1 MNNPLLFRL
10 LLFLLFHIVN
20 GCPHTCVCFQES
32 SAVKCHGGSLDAI
45 VKEVSIATKQL
56 TMTSV
61 YVSGPLS
68 FSNLPNLEVLSLT
81 RSRLSMI
88 ATNAFSSMPHLRQ
101 LDLSH
106 NSITN
111 IDNEA
116 FSGLYQLT
124 DLDLSHNQ
132 ISKLDKI
139 FYKLRL
145 LEFLSLAWNDLTD
158 LLTGIFRSQLKLQV
172 LILDGNKFNN
182 LHSYSF
188 QGLQNLLNL
197 SLSNCWLS
205 QMPQDFF
212 GITRNLRSLDYSSN
226 QIQQVLP
233 SKILQN
239 LPNLRSL
246 SLYNNTI
253 TYLEDLQ
260 FSGVKLDTLNL
271 SRNRI
276 RKISDLTFKYF
287 NTRVLDLSENVIDT
301 ITSNSL
307 RPTAPQL
314 EYLSLAE
321 NPLSEIP
328 SNAFQG
334 LYRLQELNLSDCSLR
349 ILHLDQLTGPN
360 SLQKLDVSMNY
371 LKNIPSSMLK
381 FFSKLQFV
389 NLVGNYWSCD
399 CHIQSLHDWLQLPT
413 TAEKLFCS
421 QRGLF
426 GKCPPLECMS
436 PLSLYQK
443 PIAQLTDEQ
452 ITSCDVGDKD
462 HETSLTTILAV
473 VASSIAFVVIIC
485 VCSVIL
491 WKWANKNGHL
501 KWLCNKSTEDSSHL
515 DKPQKPRPF
524 EDLDIGS
531 LNESDRSF
539 NVRNYFNSMVQN
551 PGSLSRGTPSYSQK
565 ETPSHL
571 GSQNS
576 LYSMVS
582 YAYGRE
588 STV

>member
-1 MNNPLLFRL
+1 MNNCLLFKL
-10 LLFLLFHIVN
+10 LLFLLFSTID
-20 GCPHTCVCFQES
+20 GCPSTCVCSQVSTVE
-32 SAVKCHGGSLDAI
+32 CHGGSLKTI
-45 VKEVSIATKQL
+45 IKEVPSGTKQL

-61 YVSGPLS
+61 YVSDSLS

-81 RSRLSMI
+81 RSRI
-88 ATNAFSSMPHLRQ
+88 YTVAANAFSSMAKLRY
-101 LDLSH
+101 LNLSH
-106 NSITN
+106 NGITN
-111 IDNEA
+111 IDKEA
-116 FSGLYQLT
+116 FSGLYQLNH
-124 DLDLSHNQ
+124 LDLSHNKL
-132 ISKLDKI
+132 SKLDKL
-139 FYKLRL
+139 FYQMHL
-145 LEFLSLAWNDLTD
+145 LKYLSLAWNDLTD
-158 LLTGIFRSQLKLQV
+158 LLTGLFRTQLKLQE
-172 LILDGNKFNN
+172 LILDGNRFKN

-205 QMPQDFF
+205 QMPQDFY
-212 GITRNLRSLDYSSN
+212 GITRNLKSLDYSSN
-226 QIQQVLP
+226 QIKEVLP
-233 SKILQN
+233 SRILQN
-239 LPNLRSL
+239 LPNLRLL

-253 TYLEDLQ
+253 THLTDLQ
-260 FSGVKLDTLNL
+260 FSGVNLDTLNL
-271 SRNRI
+271 SKNGI

-287 NTRVLDLSENVIDT
+287 NTRVLDLSKNVVDT
-301 ITSNSL
+301 ITSSSL

-328 SNAFQG
+328 QDAFQG
-334 LYRLQELNLSDCSLR
+334 LYRLLELNLSDCSLR
-349 ILHLDQLTGPN
+349 ILHINQFIGPN
-360 SLQKLDVSMNY
+360 GLQKLDVSMNY
-371 LKNIPSSMLK
+371 LKNVPDNILK
-381 FFSKLQFV
+381 FFNSLESV
-389 NLVGNYWSCD
+389 NLEGNYWSCD
-399 CHIQSLHDWLQLPT
+399 CHIQPLRDWLLSSATAGKLSCSNQGQL
-413 TAEKLFCS
+413 
-421 QRGLF
+421 
-426 GKCPPLECMS
+426 GKCPSLECMA
-436 PLSLYQK
+436 PLSLYQHA
-443 PIAQLTDEQ
+443 IVQLRNEQ
-452 ITSCDVGDKD
+452 IIKCDIGDAD
-462 HETSLTTILAV
+462 RETSLTTILAI

-485 VCSVIL
+485 VCSVLL
-491 WKWANKNGHL
+491 WKWANKSGNV

-515 DKPQKPRPF
+515 DKPKKPRPF